1 LVSSIKYVTVTITLL
16 TWLISETVYSEEP
29 VNSSLEDL
37 SIELSARAQNA
48 VNNGVSL
55 TFDCDFANLQT
66 LFFLNIPRNKT
77 QHRFTLT
84 RHTLSNRYIVKR
96 DNLDTPHM
104 FRTIPEA
111 SNYIVMQAIGL
122 LEFYNETDTN
132 RKMRLSLNK
141 YMLPSPMRLPAFIFN
156 EWDLDTGW
164 VRWEFES

>member
-1 LVSSIKYVTVTITLL
+1 MISL
-16 TWLISETVYSEEP
+16 TWLLTSTVDAEYNS
-29 VNSSLEDL
+29 NSSLEDL
-37 SIELSARAQNA
+37 SIELSVRAQNA

-55 TFDCDFANLQT
+55 TFDCDFAHLESF
-66 LFFLNIPRNKT
+66 LFLVIPRNKKH
-77 QHRFTLT
+77 HRFTLT

-122 LEFYNETDTN
+122 LEFYSETDAN

-141 YMLPSPMRLPAFIFN
+141 YELPSPMRLPAFIFN

-164 VRWEFES
+164 VKWEFES